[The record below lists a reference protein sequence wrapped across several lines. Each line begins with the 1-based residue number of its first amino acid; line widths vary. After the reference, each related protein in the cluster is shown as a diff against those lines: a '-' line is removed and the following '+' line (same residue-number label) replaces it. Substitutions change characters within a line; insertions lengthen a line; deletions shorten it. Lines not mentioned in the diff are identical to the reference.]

1 MGVTMEFLRRFVSR
15 NQQSAGGFSV
25 VRMSRGGHHYYSIL
39 ANENGF
45 EFVFRNGHDRWSTI
59 SPSAAKRLI
68 QHYQSNKEGK
78 ALPTS
83 TKQWIKLA
91 TLGETGGWHASKAI
105 NYRSSQEALLI
116 ERAILD
122 ASWEGKK
129 GISHDK

>member
-1 MGVTMEFLRRFVSR
+1 MEFLRRFVSR

-39 ANENGF
+39 ANESGF

-59 SPSAAKRLI
+59 SPSTAKRLI
-68 QHYQSNKEGK
+68 ANHQSSKVGK
-78 ALPTS
+78 SLPTS

-91 TLGETGGWHASKAI
+91 TLGETGGWQASKVN
-105 NYRSSQEALLI
+105 NYKSSEEALLI

-122 ASWEGKK
+122 TSWEDKK
-129 GISHDK
+129 GISYDN